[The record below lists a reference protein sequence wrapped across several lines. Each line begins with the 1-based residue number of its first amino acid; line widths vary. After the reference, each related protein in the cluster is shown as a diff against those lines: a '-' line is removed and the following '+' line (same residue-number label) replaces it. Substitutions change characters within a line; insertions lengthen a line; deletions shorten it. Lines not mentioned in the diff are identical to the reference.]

1 MPRIFHKFIAG
12 FFMGIAEITPGISGA
27 TIAGIFNVYK
37 GFISFLKALNPINLK
52 NGILNFLKKIDT
64 NFIVPLILGM
74 AISVY
79 LSAFAIDYLISNY
92 LFLFKI
98 FLSLVMVFAV
108 VKNCFFDQSYE
119 KSKRYLLSFSIG
131 ILIALIIALSIFQLD
146 FNNAVLLLIAGLLAF
161 TAFLLPGISGSLV
174 LVILGVYDS
183 VILSIKELDLYALL
197 PFIIG
202 MFLSF
207 LIIPTQIL
215 KYIKED
221 EFKVKVFFSGLIFG
235 SVPAVW
241 LHLN

>member
-108 VKNCFFDQSYE
+108 VKNCFFDQAYE

-207 LIIPTQIL
+207 LIMPTQIL
-215 KYIKED
+215 RYIKED

>member
-108 VKNCFFDQSYE
+108 VKNCFFDQAYE

-131 ILIALIIALSIFQLD
+131 ILIALIIALSIFQLN

-174 LVILGVYDS
+174 LVILGVYES
-183 VILSIKELDLYALL
+183 VIFSIKELDLYALL

-215 KYIKED
+215 RYIKED

>member
-1 MPRIFHKFIAG
+1 
-12 FFMGIAEITPGISGA
+12 MGIAEITPGISGA

-52 NGILNFLKKIDT
+52 NGILIFLKKIDI
-64 NFIVPLILGM
+64 NFIVPLIFGM

-92 LFLFKI
+92 LFLFKV

-207 LIIPTQIL
+207 LIMPTQIL